1 MNSKFIEVDQV
12 SVNWLKVWINHI
24 DQSELKNTSIQWKL
38 DNQAY
43 MPLAQEDL
51 RDWVAIGFSLE
62 SHRLRKRRKFSEPI
76 TQQSWAK
83 PFEDC

>member
-51 RDWVAIGFSLE
+51 RD
-62 SHRLRKRRKFSEPI
+62 
-76 TQQSWAK
+76 
-83 PFEDC
+83 